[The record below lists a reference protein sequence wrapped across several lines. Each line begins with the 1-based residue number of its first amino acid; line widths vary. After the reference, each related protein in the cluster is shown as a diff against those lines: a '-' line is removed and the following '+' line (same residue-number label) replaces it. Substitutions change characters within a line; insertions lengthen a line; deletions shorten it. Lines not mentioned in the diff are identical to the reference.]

1 LGSTNGTTLDGR
13 AITTAPVQLHEG
25 TVLFLGS
32 HVLVFRAVT
41 AAEVAAV
48 EADLASPFAPVPT
61 LSPVLAVTCSK
72 LRKLAPSSSEL
83 LLLGETG
90 AGKEVFAE
98 AIHAASGRKGPLVAI
113 NCAALPRELVESEL
127 FGYERGAHST
137 AKGRKEGLIET
148 AEEGTLFL
156 DE

>member
-1 LGSTNGTTLDGR
+1 DLGRRPASVAGRKTLTLSDRTVSSLHARVTHANGAYFIEDLGSTNGTTLDGR

-90 AGKEVFAE
+90 VGKEVFAE

-113 NCAALPRELVESEL
+113 
-127 FGYERGAHST
+127 
-137 AKGRKEGLIET
+137 
-148 AEEGTLFL
+148 
-156 DE
+156 